1 MTDQAVLAEI
11 ARTDWAYRVRRDA
24 TAMMTDAAVQA
35 EVARSIREAL
45 SDSTV
50 VMRDAVRQLVQ
61 LYQTGPGGFQRR
73 SVGISLDLLAIFDD
87 KTATTRDR
95 RAPTVGV
102 YFGFTRY
109 PGASPAL
116 SGLLKE
122 AAMGQQSAVKSLQS
136 AQAHSW
142 FGGLR

>member
-1 MTDQAVLAEI
+1 MSSYQIEDFSDGAESH
-11 ARTDWAYRVRRDA
+11 
-24 TAMMTDAAVQA
+24 A
-35 EVARSIREAL
+35 ETLRNAIWRNFADL
-45 SDSTV
+45 
-50 VMRDAVRQLVQ
+50 
-61 LYQTGPGGFQRR
+61 
-73 SVGISLDLLAIFDD
+73 GISLDLLAVFDD
-87 KTATTRDR
+87 KTATARDR

-109 PGASPAL
+109 PGASSAL